1 MFCKNCGHE
10 ISDDSKFCSNCG
22 TKVEV
27 DKDIVVPVAVVDKTE
42 EVAENNV
49 EETLKFKKLD
59 CVLEKRCLKN

>member
-27 DKDIVVPVAVVDKTE
+27 DEGIVVPVAVVDKTE
-42 EVAENNV
+42 EEVNESEVETIIVDSVYENESSSSV
-49 EETLKFKKLD
+49 I
-59 CVLEKRCLKN
+59 